1 MRRHLT
7 PLLVAVTALAL
18 LLGMIVFPSS
28 PARVAEANPGTN
40 WNASYYNNTDLTGTP
55 VLTRVDGQIDFNWG
69 TGSPDP
75 AVPADNFSVRW
86 TQTVNFPA
94 SGQWT
99 FRVGADDGIRMWID
113 VTQIINEWHGA
124 PNGYTTYTVTLD
136 ALTAGPHE
144 LKVEYYEATGNAGVQ
159 TQWYQ
164 GTSGAPAAAAP
175 ASATSSTTGAN
186 SAASWSAQY
195 FNNTDL
201 SGNPALSRT
210 DGKIDFNWATGS
222 PDGAIQ
228 ADNFSARWTA
238 TVNFPTTGV
247 WTFRVGADDGIR
259 MWVDV
264 TEIINEWH
272 GAANGFAT
280 YTTTLNQL
288 TAGDHVLRVEYYES
302 SGPAGALV
310 EWYAGTG
317 SGDTS
322 SAAAA
327 PAAPTAVPIKPI
339 WAAATGYGVNVRTGP
354 STSYPVVT
362 QIKYPD
368 NYKVVGALGTMRWIL
383 IELDNGTTAWVS
395 NDWVY
400 LYSDEP
406 DFVTKIPKVEP
417 EAAASVV
424 TAPEPVQVTVRGRAV
439 NALPVRDA
447 ASNRGKVIA
456 NVPQNS
462 IMNIEAISRNGGWY
476 LMNWEGLR
484 GWVYSP
490 NVSFVEGWITDL
502 VVSNEIMPA
511 PPAGQIFV
519 PLTESGEPIT
529 VRGRAYSNI
538 VLRDA
543 ASVRGQDIGSVA
555 GNTEF
560 VIEGRNT
567 NGAWYLINIDGQTGW
582 VSSPYV
588 QIIEGRYEDLQIR

>member
-7 PLLVAVTALAL
+7 PLLVAITALAL
-18 LLGMIVFPSS
+18 FLGTNFLPSG

-40 WNASYYNNTDLTGTP
+40 WNASYYNNTDLTGNP
-55 VLTRVDGQIDFNWG
+55 VLTRVDGQIDFNWA
-69 TGSPDP
+69 TGSPDA

-94 SGQWT
+94 TGQWT

-113 VTQIINEWHGA
+113 VTQIVNEWHGA
-124 PNGYTTYTVTLD
+124 PNGYATYTVTLD
-136 ALTAGPHE
+136 ALTAGPHD
-144 LKVEYYEATGNAGVQ
+144 LRVEYYEATGNAGVQ
-159 TQWYQ
+159 VQWYQ
-164 GTSGAPAAAAP
+164 GTSGAPAASA

-201 SGNPALSRT
+201 SGNPAVSRT
-210 DGKIDFNWATGS
+210 DGKIDFNWGTGS
-222 PDGAIQ
+222 PDAAVQ
-228 ADNFSARWTA
+228 ADNFSARWTT
-238 TVNFPTTGV
+238 TVSFPTTGV

-264 TEIINEWH
+264 TQIIDEWH
-272 GAANGFAT
+272 GATNGFAT
-280 YTTTLNQL
+280 YSTTLNQL
-288 TAGDHVLRVEYYES
+288 TAGNHQLRVEYYES
-302 SGPAGALV
+302 SGPAGVLV

-322 SAAAA
+322 GAVPQAAA
-327 PAAPTAVPIKPI
+327 PTPIPIKPI

-354 STSYPVVT
+354 ATSYPVVT
-362 QIKYPD
+362 QINYPD
-368 NYKVVGALGTMRWIL
+368 NYKVAGALGTMRWIL

-400 LYSDEP
+400 LFSSEP
-406 DFVTKIPKVEP
+406 DFVSKIPKVEAD
-417 EAAASVV
+417 AATSVV
-424 TAPEPVQVTVRGRAV
+424 TAPEPVQITVRGRAF
-439 NALPVRDA
+439 NALKVRDA
-447 ASNRGKVIA
+447 ASNGGKVIA

-462 IMNIEAISRNGGWY
+462 IITIEAISRNGAWY
-476 LMNWEGLR
+476 LMTWEGIR
-484 GWVYSP
+484 GWVYGP
-490 NVSFVEGWITDL
+490 FVSLIEGRNSDL
-502 VVSNEIMPA
+502 VISNEIMPA
-511 PPAGQIFV
+511 PPAGQIFT
-519 PLTESGEPIT
+519 PQTASGEPVT
-529 VRGRAYSNI
+529 VRGRAYTNI

-555 GNTEF
+555 GNAEF

-567 NGAWYLINIDGQTGW
+567 NGAWYLINVEGQSGW